1 MFTERVVCSHKTL
14 FSLLNKAE
22 WSHLPSP
29 KCSSGEREH
38 LFSPGVC
45 GDLPEQIN
53 RNGCFLIKSAL
64 GSGGPC
70 GRCGCARTRAGPAGR
85 HLPGGHGTAA
95 PGPRGPLGTTSKFC
109 NPPPRHGS
117 EVGGPD
123 GLPESL
129 VGGLLGVR
137 APGWPPGLGEDCREM
152 KEGSLERLLEP
163 VPAEAASWSKDREA
177 EGEAEAEGGE
187 QGEGEEEA
195 AGNTRGEEGGEA
207 EPAASAVGELVV
219 CLAGRWAPEDFLR
232 ERKGAEV

>member
-1 MFTERVVCSHKTL
+1 MV
-14 FSLLNKAE
+14 
-22 WSHLPSP
+22 
-29 KCSSGEREH
+29 
-38 LFSPGVC
+38 
-45 GDLPEQIN
+45 
-53 RNGCFLIKSAL
+53 
-64 GSGGPC
+64 
-70 GRCGCARTRAGPAGR
+70 RAGDAAA
-85 HLPGGHGTAA
+85 LA
-95 PGPRGPLGTTSKFC
+95 PGLALQVGTCLVDTAQQRPVRAGLSEPLPNSAP
-109 NPPPRHGS
+109 PPPRHGS

-177 EGEAEAEGGE
+177 EGEAEAAGGE

>member
-109 NPPPRHGS
+109 NPPPPATGLRLGGQTAYLSPWWGGS
-117 EVGGPD
+117 WGSGPRA
-123 GLPESL
+123 GP
-129 VGGLLGVR
+129 LG
-137 APGWPPGLGEDCREM
+137 
-152 KEGSLERLLEP
+152 
-163 VPAEAASWSKDREA
+163 
-177 EGEAEAEGGE
+177 
-187 QGEGEEEA
+187 
-195 AGNTRGEEGGEA
+195 
-207 EPAASAVGELVV
+207 SART
-219 CLAGRWAPEDFLR
+219 AGR
-232 ERKGAEV
+232 